1 MTLLKGSVSK
11 HVKAK
16 FAIRNFRTQAASRL
30 VLLHWSIL
38 INIIT
43 ASSSIKTLGFT
54 PVTLLR
60 NLPKQFGCNHN
71 MFKMSDE
78 NRLTP
83 NSPAIWSTQEVKHR
97 RVWSCFIGFGVPS
110 SMGNIG
116 INTLKLRVRHSFLLD
131 QRSCSWINSLTG
143 FHTVKYMKSFSPWY
157 SHWYFHY
164 ITIISPL

>member
-83 NSPAIWSTQEVKHR
+83 NSPAIFQPSEARKKLSIVGFDHALSVLEFHLPWEILESIRSSCVFDTVSYLTSAHVHESIPSQDSTR
-97 RVWSCFIGFGVPS
+97 S
-110 SMGNIG
+110 NIWNHFPHD
-116 INTLKLRVRHSFLLD
+116 IPIDIS
-131 QRSCSWINSLTG
+131 
-143 FHTVKYMKSFSPWY
+143 
-157 SHWYFHY
+157 
-164 ITIISPL
+164 IISL